1 MALLACINNAIELDI
16 YPDVENKSTG
26 QIYVDDGETFKF
38 KLDSQS
44 SSLVQ
49 FDFADNKLALA
60 LLKGEEY
67 LFPESQR
74 IHTVSLHGAERKPT
88 AVYANGKEVEF
99 TFEEHT
105 VVVKNLNVEMVSGQ
119 VLEFAY
125 ADEHLQ

>member
-49 FDFADNKLALA
+49 FDFADNKLALV

-67 LFPESQR
+67 LFPES
-74 IHTVSLHGAERKPT
+74 
-88 AVYANGKEVEF
+88 
-99 TFEEHT
+99 
-105 VVVKNLNVEMVSGQ
+105 
-119 VLEFAY
+119 
-125 ADEHLQ
+125 